1 LILIRASLESI
12 IPPYQKGGI
21 HEVHRSFCTPP
32 GARRV
37 DGVALVAAGFLGARP
52 LSAAASSTGTDGDV
66 VLGVDGQSTSGN
78 TGVTTSGSIGL
89 DGVSTASMGVGVRG
103 DGYGGVY
110 GNGDNTGVEGVG
122 GSIGVFGTGPQ
133 EGVLGSGATYGVEG
147 VTDTAAGVYG
157 HTSGQTGIGV
167 WGKTDGVSPGVFGQA
182 TSTGIGVEGYSDK
195 GTGVRAE
202 SAGTALAVQGIAT
215 FSRSGVAKVQ
225 AGNTSVRVSGLS
237 LTSSSLVLATIQ
249 GDFKD
254 IWVRGVVTNPGAG
267 TFTILL
273 NAPAPAKV
281 PVAWFVLN

>member
-1 LILIRASLESI
+1 
-12 IPPYQKGGI
+12 
-21 HEVHRSFCTPP
+21 
-32 GARRV
+32 
-37 DGVALVAAGFLGARP
+37 
-52 LSAAASSTGTDGDV
+52 V
-66 VLGVDGQSTSGN
+66 VLGLAGQSTSGN
-78 TGVTTSGSIGL
+78 TGVTTSGSVGL
-89 DGVSTASMGVGVRG
+89 DAYSTASGGVGVIG
-103 DGYGGVY
+103 AGTTGVY
-110 GNGDNTGVEGVG
+110 GNGDNTGVEGLG
-122 GSIGVFGTGPQ
+122 GSVAVFGISPQ
-133 EGVLGSGATYGVEG
+133 EGVLGEGGTGPGVEG
-147 VTDTAAGVYG
+147 MTDTGSAAVYG
-157 HTSGQTGIGV
+157 HTSGQSSIGV

-202 SAGTALAVQGIAT
+202 SPGTALAVQGTAT

-225 AGNTSVRVSGLS
+225 AGNLSVRVSGLS

-267 TFTILL
+267 TFTIWL